1 MAIRVNV
8 PQRQGGRGLQI
19 NPIQARGRQLQA
31 AAPAPPKQDW
41 SAVGKSMMGLAD
53 QIKESRQKANRA
65 KLVQSLVAGDDAT
78 EADAFDAPAPMTPT
92 MQTAEATG
100 LMAEADAFDE
110 TPAPPTPIAPATPTP
125 SALSQLNMPDKA
137 KTMFK
142 ELVNSGDTDGAYKIA
157 MAFAMKPAKEYTLSE
172 GQRVT
177 DAKGKVIA
185 EGAPKTFA
193 PTKLTKPTILYDK
206 TLKQNRAVTVEE
218 QRTNPTNFTK
228 ASDPSALVSPDGT
241 VNETAVEA
249 ESKVARAGRAGPK
262 EKQDIEI
269 AKNAATEFKD
279 IRAQA
284 RGARKTFNQMV
295 GIGSALDRL
304 ADVEGTTGV
313 GREELSKVKSF
324 LNTVLGE
331 GTFDESV
338 IASEELVIVE
348 GGKIA
353 MTFIEQTKGAITE
366 RENAMFKSF
375 APNLTK
381 TPQGNRLIIAYAK
394 ASAEAQMEASRL
406 ASQYRA
412 EKGTFDDGFDA
423 YLETNM
429 IPYQQ
434 RLDGLIAEARNMS
447 GGMTP
452 AESAMGGGNNN
463 TNNVVNN
470 ALSIVRRN
478 QVNQ

>member
-1 MAIRVNV
+1 MAVRVNV

-19 NPIQARGRQLQA
+19 NPIQARGRQLQSAAPTAPKNSFQNA
-31 AAPAPPKQDW
+31 AA
-41 SAVGKSMMGLAD
+41 
-53 QIKESRQKANRA
+53 QIEKTIDGYIDFDKESRQKANRA
-65 KLVQSLVAGDDAT
+65 KLVQSLVQEDDAT
-78 EADAFDAPAPMTPT
+78 EADAFDGPANVAPTIEPVIESGGYGT
-92 MQTAEATG
+92 
-100 LMAEADAFDE
+100 ADAFNE
-110 TPAPPTPIAPATPTP
+110 TPAPPQKISPATPNA
-125 SALSQLNMPDKA
+125 SKLSKLNMPDQA
-137 KTMFK
+137 KSIFK
-142 ELVNSGDTDGAYKIA
+142 EMVKSGDTDGAYKIA

-177 DAKGKVIA
+177 DAKGNVIA

-193 PTKLTKPTILYDK
+193 PTKPTKPTILYDK

-249 ESKVARAGRAGPK
+249 ESKVAKAGRAGPK

-269 AKNAATEFKD
+269 AKDAAGEFKD
-279 IRAQA
+279 IRTQA

-423 YLETNM
+423 YLEANM

-478 QVNQ
+478 